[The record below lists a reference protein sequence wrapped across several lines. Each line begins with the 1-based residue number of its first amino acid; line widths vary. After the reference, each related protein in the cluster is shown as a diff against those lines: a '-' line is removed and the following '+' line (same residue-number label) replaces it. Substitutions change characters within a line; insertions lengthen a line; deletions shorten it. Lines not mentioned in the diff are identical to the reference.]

1 MMLARTNLKSKLE
14 RVRDKNTSPEQL
26 LSEVKSIFNQVE
38 DTYEVIQS
46 KLENVDDSTHNNFNL
61 DLLESERVFHIKHIE
76 KICVDYRLRF
86 LDSSYFKNKIP
97 FEAFQKIKQLEEE
110 HQTSLNGFK
119 IMAPSKLFK
128 LENADDPLLF
138 APIGND
144 YYYLIHKWGNDLSP
158 FRKLIMWSFKCFE
171 NFMIT
176 VFISALIAT
185 SLVPNGFFMD
195 PENSGTE
202 FFLLFIF
209 MFKWIGGVSLYYG
222 FAKGKNFSESIWKS
236 KYYNA

>member
-14 RVRDKNTSPEQL
+14 RVRDKNISHSQL
-26 LSEVKSIFNQVE
+26 LSEVKTIFNQVE
-38 DTYEVIQS
+38 DTYKVIQS
-46 KLENVDDSTHNNFNL
+46 KLENTDDSTHNNFNP
-61 DLLESERVFHIKHIE
+61 DLLKSEKIFHINHIE

-97 FEAFQKIKQLEEE
+97 FEAYQIIKSLEEE

-158 FRKLIMWSFKCFE
+158 FRKLMMWPFKCFE

-176 VFISALIAT
+176 VFISALILT

-222 FAKGKNFSESIWKS
+222 FAKGKNFNVSIWKS

>member
-1 MMLARTNLKSKLE
+1 MMLAKTNLQSKLE
-14 RVRDKNTSPEQL
+14 RVRNRDNSGEKL
-26 LSEVKSIFNQVE
+26 LDQIKTIFDQVE
-38 DTYEVIQS
+38 DNYNSIQS
-46 KLENVDDSTHNNFNL
+46 KLNNSDNVDFNDFDL
-61 DLLESERVFHIKHIE
+61 DLLESKNVYHISHIQ
-76 KICVDYRLRF
+76 KICIDYRLRF
-86 LDSSYFKNKIP
+86 LDSSYFKNEIP
-97 FEAFQKIKQLEEE
+97 FEAIQKIKNLEQE
-110 HQTSLNGFK
+110 HETELKGFK

-138 APIGND
+138 APIGNG

-158 FRKLIMWSFKCFE
+158 FRKLAMWPFKCFE
-171 NFMIT
+171 NFMLT
-176 VFISALIAT
+176 VFLTALLTT

-209 MFKWIGGVSLYYG
+209 MFKWIGGVALYYG
-222 FAKGKNFSESIWKS
+222 FAKGKNFNEAIWKS

>member
-1 MMLARTNLKSKLE
+1 
-14 RVRDKNTSPEQL
+14 
-26 LSEVKSIFNQVE
+26 
-38 DTYEVIQS
+38 
-46 KLENVDDSTHNNFNL
+46 
-61 DLLESERVFHIKHIE
+61 
-76 KICVDYRLRF
+76 LRF
-86 LDSSYFKNKIP
+86 LDSSYFKNEIP
-97 FEAFQKIKQLEEE
+97 FEAIQKIKNLEQE
-110 HQTSLNGFK
+110 HETELKGFK

-158 FRKLIMWSFKCFE
+158 FRKLAMWPFKCFE
-171 NFMIT
+171 NFMLT
-176 VFISALIAT
+176 VFLTALLTT

-209 MFKWIGGVSLYYG
+209 MFKWIGGVALYYG
-222 FAKGKNFSESIWKS
+222 FAKGKNFNEAIWKS

>member
-1 MMLARTNLKSKLE
+1 MLAKTNLQSKLE
-14 RVRDKNTSPEQL
+14 RVRNRDNSGEKL
-26 LSEVKSIFNQVE
+26 LDQIKTIFDQVE
-38 DTYEVIQS
+38 DKYNSIQS
-46 KLENVDDSTHNNFNL
+46 KLNNSDDVDFNDFDL
-61 DLLESERVFHIKHIE
+61 DLLESKNVYHISHIQ
-76 KICVDYRLRF
+76 KICIDYRLRF
-86 LDSSYFKNKIP
+86 LDSSYFKNEIP
-97 FEAFQKIKQLEEE
+97 FEAIQKIKNLEQKHETE
-110 HQTSLNGFK
+110 LKGFK

-138 APIGND
+138 APIGNG

-158 FRKLIMWSFKCFE
+158 FRKLAMWPFKCFE
-171 NFMIT
+171 NFMLT
-176 VFISALIAT
+176 VFLTALLTT

-209 MFKWIGGVSLYYG
+209 MFKWIGGVALYYG
-222 FAKGKNFSESIWKS
+222 FAKGKNFNEAIWKS

>member
-1 MMLARTNLKSKLE
+1 MLAKTNLQSKLE
-14 RVRDKNTSPEQL
+14 RVRNRDNSGEKL
-26 LSEVKSIFNQVE
+26 LDQIKTIFDQVE
-38 DTYEVIQS
+38 DKYNSIQS
-46 KLENVDDSTHNNFNL
+46 KLNNSDDVNFNNFDL
-61 DLLESERVFHIKHIE
+61 DLLESKNIYHISHIQ
-76 KICVDYRLRF
+76 KICIDYRLRF
-86 LDSSYFKNKIP
+86 LDSSYFKNEIP
-97 FEAFQKIKQLEEE
+97 FEAIQKIKNLEQE
-110 HQTSLNGFK
+110 HETELKGFK

-158 FRKLIMWSFKCFE
+158 FRKLAMWPFKCFE
-171 NFMIT
+171 NFMLT
-176 VFISALIAT
+176 VFIAALITT

-195 PENSGTE
+195 PENAGTE

-209 MFKWIGGVSLYYG
+209 MFKWIGGVALYYG
-222 FAKGKNFSESIWKS
+222 FAKGKNFNEAIWKS

>member
-1 MMLARTNLKSKLE
+1 MMLAKTNLQSKLE
-14 RVRDKNTSPEQL
+14 RVRNRDNSGEKL
-26 LSEVKSIFNQVE
+26 LDQIKTIFDQVE
-38 DTYEVIQS
+38 DKYNSIQS
-46 KLENVDDSTHNNFNL
+46 KLNNSDNVDFNDFDL
-61 DLLESERVFHIKHIE
+61 DLLESKNVYHISHIQ
-76 KICVDYRLRF
+76 KICIDYRLRF
-86 LDSSYFKNKIP
+86 LDSSYFKNEIP
-97 FEAFQKIKQLEEE
+97 FEAIQKIKNLEQE
-110 HQTSLNGFK
+110 HETELKGFK

-138 APIGND
+138 APIGNG

-158 FRKLIMWSFKCFE
+158 FRKLAMWPFKCFE
-171 NFMIT
+171 NFMLT
-176 VFISALIAT
+176 VFLTALLTT

-209 MFKWIGGVSLYYG
+209 MFKWIGGVALYYG
-222 FAKGKNFSESIWKS
+222 FAKGKNFNEATWKS

>member
-1 MMLARTNLKSKLE
+1 MLAKTNLQSKLE
-14 RVRDKNTSPEQL
+14 RVRNRDNSGEKL
-26 LSEVKSIFNQVE
+26 LDQIKTIFDQVE
-38 DTYEVIQS
+38 DKYNSIQS
-46 KLENVDDSTHNNFNL
+46 KLNNSDDVDFNDFDL
-61 DLLESERVFHIKHIE
+61 DLLESKNVYHISHIQ
-76 KICVDYRLRF
+76 KICIDYRLRF
-86 LDSSYFKNKIP
+86 LDSSYFKNEIP
-97 FEAFQKIKQLEEE
+97 FEAIQKIKNLEQE
-110 HQTSLNGFK
+110 HETELKGFK

-138 APIGND
+138 APIGNG

-158 FRKLIMWSFKCFE
+158 FRKLAMWPFKCFE
-171 NFMIT
+171 NFMLT
-176 VFISALIAT
+176 VFITALLTT

-209 MFKWIGGVSLYYG
+209 MFKWIGGVALYYG
-222 FAKGKNFSESIWKS
+222 FAKGKNFNEAIWKS